1 MYSVSGYG
9 KMIADAPRMDA
20 YVSALRQAV
29 KPGSVVV
36 DLGSGPGLFALLAC
50 QMGARRVYAIEP
62 DNVIEVSRQGAM
74 ANGYQDRL
82 VCIQDFSTCVTLPE
96 QADVIISDLRG
107 VLPWF
112 QQHLP
117 SIVDARRRLLKPEGI
132 LIPQRDVLWAALVEA
147 PETYSEIVGPWEN
160 NRYRLDLSSARRFVT
175 NTWRKLR
182 VNPEQLLVKPNR
194 WCVLDYSKVENPDIK
209 GEIFWT
215 IAEARTAH
223 GLLVWFDSELLEGI
237 GFSNR
242 PGDPELVYGNAFFPF
257 SYPLELVAG
266 DEITVTL
273 CADLLG
279 DDYVWRWNT
288 RVVNQQN
295 PEPVKT
301 SFKQSTFYG
310 VPLSAERLRKQSASH
325 LPVLNNEGAIER
337 LILSR
342 MDGKTALEEIA
353 HQLIAL
359 YPGHFASYK
368 SALNQVSQLSQ
379 KYSD

>member
-9 KMIADAPRMDA
+9 KMIADAPRMEA
-20 YVSALRQAV
+20 YVSALRQSV
-29 KPGSVVV
+29 RPGSVVI

-62 DNVIEVSRQGAM
+62 DNVIEAARQGAM
-74 ANGYQDRL
+74 VNGYQDRL
-82 VCIQDFSTCVTLPE
+82 VCIQDFSTRVTLPE
-96 QADVIISDLRG
+96 QGDVIISDLRG

-147 PETYSEIVGPWEN
+147 PETYSEIVCPWEN
-160 NRYRLDLSSARRFVT
+160 KRYGLDLSSARRFVT

-182 VNPEQLLVKPNR
+182 VNAEQLLVKPNR

-209 GEIFWT
+209 GEISWT
-215 IAEARTAH
+215 IAEARTSH
-223 GLLVWFDSELLEGI
+223 GLLVWFDSELIEGI
-237 GFSNR
+237 GFSNS
-242 PGDPELVYGNAFFPF
+242 PGDAELVYGNAFFPF
-257 SYPLELVAG
+257 SYPLELIAG

-273 CADLLG
+273 SADLLG

-295 PEPVKT
+295 PEPVKMT
-301 SFKQSTFYG
+301 FKQSTFFG
-310 VPLSAERLRKQSASH
+310 VPRSAARLHKQSASH
-325 LPVLNNEGAIER
+325 LPVLNDEGAIER
-337 LILSR
+337 LILSL

-353 HQLIAL
+353 HQLTAL

-368 SALNQVSQLSQ
+368 RALAHVSELSQ
-379 KYSD
+379 KYSA